1 MSDLTLNYDGVSMV
15 VFCQIRVGRFR
26 LYNAA
31 LPGEVKRIK
40 ELWLRGLL
48 GAKEGPGTEYTV
60 QPMHNHVL
68 GEEVVDAHKRVVAVF
83 GFAAGN
89 AFVPDAELQKKYLRK
104 LTEIVQQT

>member
-1 MSDLTLNYDGVSMV
+1 MSNPTINYNGVSMA

-26 LYNAA
+26 LYSAA

-40 ELWLRGLL
+40 ELWLKGLL
-48 GAKEGPGTEYTV
+48 GAEKGPGAEYTV
-60 QPMHNHVL
+60 QPMQDQVL
-68 GEEVVDAHKRVVAVF
+68 GEEAVDANKRVVAVF

-89 AFVPDAELQKKYLRK
+89 AFVPDADLQRKYLQK